1 MNEMSTAARFEDA
14 SPTVAPPMA
23 NSDDLVECDG
33 LLEQA
38 SAIAA
43 AAGRSDEMCLN
54 AASQLGAAMPDL
66 ESLSKRFQ
74 VLSSLLTEGES
85 LAATE
90 RLQRVAEEISGMG
103 NGLVAERQTLLELI
117 TLNGAL
123 AARIE
128 EVTRNIRFVVAIVAN
143 VKIEIATI
151 DRENLRLASFV
162 DDLTRLTEQSQRTL
176 SDFESTQRRLVKQLR
191 DALRV
196 QKEFEA
202 TQQGQLL
209 TACTEIQ
216 AILDTLS
223 ARRRFVG
230 GLAGEIG
237 VMTSRINSQIGASIV
252 ALQVGDSARQRL
264 EHVGEAL
271 ALAAAIDGGVAPE
284 VIGEVDEARRCT
296 LVSQIVRIQ
305 IGQLEHV
312 TADFPAEIGTVE
324 TLLREI
330 AQACACL
337 LEASEQFGSSQEQG
351 SDIDVAQLEKKLASA
366 RDLVNQSR
374 RSRQIVDETADHV
387 ARSVAQLEGLAKKVA
402 SMALDMTI
410 VGTNAVVTSHRFG
423 TRGAAL
429 SVIAQH
435 LRAHALHVADE
446 LARIRPILADVLR
459 SGASFASSRQG
470 QDASSMGEASAG
482 MTQALETFHRADR
495 SVTEVREG
503 LRLSAASVGGVLQ
516 NALRALAD
524 VTGLVE
530 DLTAEKTSI
539 EHRLSSVENLF
550 QQPDEALLPL
560 VRRKYTMQTERDV
573 FDEYTNAEVE
583 SQDRVSEVSGGDIDD
598 FLL

>member
-1 MNEMSTAARFEDA
+1 MNEMSTAVRFEDPF
-14 SPTVAPPMA
+14 PTDAPAMA
-23 NSDDLVECDG
+23 NSDDLVEWDG

-66 ESLSKRFQ
+66 ESLTKRFQ
-74 VLSSLLTEGES
+74 MLSSLLTEGES

-103 NGLVAERQTLLELI
+103 NGLAAERQTLLELI

-176 SDFESTQRRLVKQLR
+176 SDFETTQHRLVEQLR

-196 QKEFEA
+196 QKDFEA
-202 TQQGQLL
+202 TQQGRLL

-223 ARRRFVG
+223 TRRRFVG

-252 ALQVGDSARQRL
+252 ALQVGDSTRQRL

-271 ALAAAIDGGVAPE
+271 ALAVAIDGGAAPE

-296 LVSQIVRIQ
+296 L
-305 IGQLEHV
+305 GV
-312 TADFPAEIGTVE
+312 TDRAHPDRAARTRDGGLSLRDRTVE
-324 TLLREI
+324 TMLREI
-330 AQACACL
+330 ARACACL
-337 LEASEQFGSSQEQG
+337 VEASEQFGSSQEQG
-351 SDIDVAQLEKKLASA
+351 CDGDVAQLEGKNSRPLATSSTRA
-366 RDLVNQSR
+366 VDRGRSSTKRPTTSREASRSSRVSPR
-374 RSRQIVDETADHV
+374 RSPPW
-387 ARSVAQLEGLAKKVA
+387 RS
-402 SMALDMTI
+402 T
-410 VGTNAVVTSHRFG
+410 
-423 TRGAAL
+423 
-429 SVIAQH
+429 
-435 LRAHALHVADE
+435 
-446 LARIRPILADVLR
+446 
-459 SGASFASSRQG
+459 
-470 QDASSMGEASAG
+470 
-482 MTQALETFHRADR
+482 
-495 SVTEVREG
+495 
-503 LRLSAASVGGVLQ
+503 
-516 NALRALAD
+516 
-524 VTGLVE
+524 
-530 DLTAEKTSI
+530 
-539 EHRLSSVENLF
+539 
-550 QQPDEALLPL
+550 
-560 VRRKYTMQTERDV
+560 
-573 FDEYTNAEVE
+573 
-583 SQDRVSEVSGGDIDD
+583 
-598 FLL
+598 